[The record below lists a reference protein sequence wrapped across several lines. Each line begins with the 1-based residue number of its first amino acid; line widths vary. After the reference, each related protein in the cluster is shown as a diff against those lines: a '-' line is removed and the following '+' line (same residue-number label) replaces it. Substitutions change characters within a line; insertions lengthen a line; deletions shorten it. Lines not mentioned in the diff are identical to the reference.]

1 VRTAFITRNIIQLV
15 FETLK
20 QHYPVKPLNEIL
32 DLSNGKSMTKAS
44 MSADGSIPV
53 YGANGVIGLTHKAL
67 TLEQTITIGRVGS
80 CGEVNLT
87 SGQAWISDNAMWVS
101 RIVEGI
107 DRDYLYFALKSLPLA
122 VSAKIAAMPSISQT
136 NVFRESI
143 PCPSIRE
150 QLQVAAFLKDF
161 CQGKNV
167 DNCAALPPFLL
178 KLRRIVAQ
186 VEELAGKI
194 EEARSLRQQAAD
206 EANLF
211 SKAFID
217 KVYASSFAQF
227 GSTRLEKVCL
237 TITDGD
243 HQTPAFADKGIK
255 FVFVGNVS
263 SSYLHFDGCKYVT
276 PEYYASIKLHR
287 KPRKGDILYSAVG
300 ATLGIPAIVDSDD
313 EFCFQRHV
321 AIIKPDPNKLL
332 SKFIWYMLKSRTLY
346 SKAWQGTTGSAQPTV
361 PLRAIRALPIPV
373 PPLLEQHRIVA
384 YLDNLQSKVDE
395 MKRLREGAMK
405 EFNALLPSI
414 LDKAFKGEL

>member
-44 MSADGSIPV
+44 MSADGCIPV

-194 EEARSLRQQAAD
+194 EEARALRQQALRETELIIGAS
-206 EANLF
+206 LQKFF
-211 SKAFID
+211 SPKNDSIELGKVSTVIDPNPSHRYPLYVDDGVPIISTVDFVGEDGISTALAKRVPLSFYEDTLGRFGVGHGDIIFSRKGKVGYARLHPINAKLAMTHTLCVIQPDRNEVLPRYLLHFTRSPAFIN
-217 KVYASSFAQF
+217 YLM
-227 GSTRLEKVCL
+227 GTMN
-237 TITDGD
+237 
-243 HQTPAFADKGIK
+243 PN
-255 FVFVGNVS
+255 VGV
-263 SSYLHFDGCKYVT
+263 
-276 PEYYASIKLHR
+276 P
-287 KPRKGDILYSAVG
+287 
-300 ATLGIPAIVDSDD
+300 TLGLGVI
-313 EFCFQRHV
+313 R
-321 AIIKPDPNKLL
+321 
-332 SKFIWYMLKSRTLY
+332 
-346 SKAWQGTTGSAQPTV
+346 SAPFN
-361 PLRAIRALPIPV
+361 L
-373 PPLLEQHRIVA
+373 PPLAEQQRIVA
-384 YLDNLQSKVDE
+384 YLDNLQVKVDE
-395 MKRLREGAMK
+395 MKRLREEAIKELDAM
-405 EFNALLPSI
+405 LPSI